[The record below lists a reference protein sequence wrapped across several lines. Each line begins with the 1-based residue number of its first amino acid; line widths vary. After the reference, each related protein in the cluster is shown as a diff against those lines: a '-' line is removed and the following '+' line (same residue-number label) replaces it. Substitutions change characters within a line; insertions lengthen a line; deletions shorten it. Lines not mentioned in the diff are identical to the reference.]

1 MERGIG
7 MARGAGR
14 ILRALVLEYLITVI
28 ALLALAFAMLKLQ
41 PDAGKVELL
50 ILAVYALSCLVGG
63 WYAGHSAGQK
73 KFLHGLAAG
82 VFYFLLLFLISGLGE
97 QGIQS
102 EPAQIL
108 LAGLLC
114 SAGGM
119 LGGMIS

>member
-1 MERGIG
+1 
-7 MARGAGR
+7 MAKGAGR
-14 ILRALVLEYLITVI
+14 ILRALVLEYLVTVI
-28 ALLALAFAMLKLQ
+28 VLLVLAFVMLKLQ

-63 WYAGHSAGQK
+63 WYAGHHAGQK

-82 VFYFLLLFLISGLGE
+82 LLYFLLLFLISGLGE

-102 EPAQIL
+102 EPAQTL

-114 SAGGM
+114 AAGGM